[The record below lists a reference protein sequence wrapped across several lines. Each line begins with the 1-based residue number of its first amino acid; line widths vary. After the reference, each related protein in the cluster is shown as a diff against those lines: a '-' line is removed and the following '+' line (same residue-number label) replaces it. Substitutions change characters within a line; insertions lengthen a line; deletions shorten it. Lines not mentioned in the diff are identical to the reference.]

1 MKLFKYLAVS
11 TKLRFALTALLTT
24 FLICQTAISQTGQQG
39 RIYKD
44 STNAVLLYGLQPVQQ
59 VQVVADFAPAKYITS
74 NACGML
80 IIKRSKAQAVGKVRT
95 GGVTIDPATL
105 PTQLL
110 PSCKSGTLAEPRLT
124 PFKTSIGSVIL
135 PKAASTRYQVLM
147 LNQPRLRNL
156 KANVCGFLK
165 IPGKTL
171 GDQPILPTTTGG
183 LARFAVN
190 QLPQFPPLLC
200 KTKQLYV
207 PIGFPPPLATAIGAF
222 NPDQWEASATGQ
234 NGDGSQSSGSSQTG
248 GSSSQ
253 TGGTSPGSGTSSSSG
268 TSQTGSG
275 SSGSGSQTSGGSQT
289 GGTSSGSGS
298 SGIGSSSGSGSAGS
312 QPPTISPIAP
322 QIFNGTTEQVIS
334 FTIAD
339 PDTPL
344 DQIQLSSNIASFPD
358 DFEYGT
364 FSGTGANRTLT
375 IKPKRSSSGLP
386 IQISVGDGT
395 NTTSQSLQLAFAEN
409 SNPPSP
415 VIPPPR
421 ICRGAGG
428 IVATRFLNPNTYYNL
443 GFDDWSLNA
452 DAASN
457 SVGSAT
463 FVVEIPPNET
473 YSNEPRNMVIIE
485 NDRDLFYRAP
495 LSQIPGC

>member
-1 MKLFKYLAVS
+1 MMKLFKYLAI
-11 TKLRFALTALLTT
+11 ALLTT

-44 STNAVLLYGLQPVQQ
+44 STNAVSLYGLQPVQQ

-80 IIKRSKAQAVGKVRT
+80 IIKRSKTQAVGKVRT

-156 KANVCGFLK
+156 KANICGFLK
-165 IPGKTL
+165 IPGKAL
-171 GDQPILPTTTGG
+171 GEQPILPTTTGG

-200 KTKQLYV
+200 RTKKLYA

-234 NGDGSQSSGSSQTG
+234 NGDGSQSSGSS
-248 GSSSQ
+248 
-253 TGGTSPGSGTSSSSG
+253 
-268 TSQTGSG
+268 
-275 SSGSGSQTSGGSQT
+275 SQT
-289 GGTSSGSGS
+289 GGTSSGSGTSS
-298 SGIGSSSGSGSAGS
+298 SGGTSQTGSGSSSGSGSQTGSGGSQTGGSQTGGSSSGSGSSGSGSAGS
-312 QPPTISPIAP
+312 QPPTISPIAT
-322 QIFNGTTEQVIS
+322 QTFNGTTEQVIS

-344 DQIQLSSNIASFPD
+344 DQIQLSSNVASFPD

-495 LSQIPGC
+495 LPQIPGC